1 MSVRVVPG
9 ISRYHA
15 QDCLLIRFLAP
26 EDLEV
31 MSIQAAVGEGYVPC
45 KACKPDQAA
54 AEAPAS

>member
-9 ISRYHA
+9 ITRYHA
-15 QDCLLIRFLAP
+15 QGCILIRFLAP

-31 MSIQAAVGEGYVPC
+31 MTMEAAARDGYVAC

-54 AEAPAS
+54 AQAT